1 MKLGANTVLFGG
13 HSMDAAFRCTAMA
26 GYDGVE
32 LSAMP
37 DKSDHLDLDRWQ
49 DLVPL
54 IRDLSEEH
62 GLELTAI
69 EQPSQESETMERA
82 FKAAAALG
90 IPVVN
95 CGPGGQTGDE
105 ESLKASISSLTRLAA
120 IAEDHGTVIC
130 VKAHVGCCI
139 YDTPTTL
146 RAMESIQ
153 SPAFGID
160 LDPSHIHRAGED
172 PCEAIVSVMPRLR
185 HVHIRDCLGRQQDPG
200 RPEDQANGR
209 GEIDLLRFI
218 RLLHEHG
225 YTDAL
230 NLEIIGAGEHSLEQ
244 CCTIAAEARGH
255 MQACLQACGAR

>member
-13 HSMDAAFRCTAMA
+13 HSMETAFRCTAMA

-37 DKSDHLDLDRWQ
+37 DKSDHLALDRWQ
-49 DLVPL
+49 NLVPL

-69 EQPSQESETMERA
+69 EQPSQKSETMALA
-82 FKAAAALG
+82 FKTASALG

-95 CGPGGQTGDE
+95 CGPGGQSGDE
-105 ESLKASISSLTRLAA
+105 DSLRASIDSLARLAA
-120 IAEDHGTVIC
+120 IAEDHGTMLC

-139 YDTPTTL
+139 DNSPTTL
-146 RAMESIQ
+146 RAMESIS

-160 LDPSHIHRAGED
+160 FDPSHIYRAGED
-172 PCEAIVSVMPRLR
+172 PCEALLAAMPRLR

-209 GEIDLLRFI
+209 GEIDLLQFI

-230 NLEIIGAGEHSLEQ
+230 NLEIIGAKEYSLEK